1 MPISVKDKVVIITG
15 GAGEMGSAIARRLV
29 DEGANV
35 VIADIADGSAL
46 AEELSN
52 KGEAIYV
59 QTDVTSEE
67 STEAMARAAIDAFGR
82 IDAIVNNA
90 GLFTAKPWDDLTLAD
105 WRERF
110 SVNVDGTY
118 LATRAVV
125 PAMTAQG
132 GGKIIN
138 IGSDTVWMGTPGFA
152 HYVASK
158 GAVLGLTRAIAN
170 ELGPRGI
177 TSVYVT
183 PTLLDTPG
191 TRAGFP
197 QGHFDLCPRPHPD
210 WPLRNA
216 RRHYRADRFPRV
228 RRRRFCQWRRDQ
240 HRRRHQHALS
250 RANARRGDARVAQWP
265 VGPRHCPPP
274 RLPRRCHVRAHA

>member
-1 MPISVKDKVVIITG
+1 MAISIKDKVVIVTG
-15 GAGEMGSAIARRLV
+15 GAGEMGSAIARRLA
-29 DEGANV
+29 DEGAKV

-46 AEELSN
+46 AEELSQN
-52 KGEAIYV
+52 GEAIYV
-59 QTDVTSEE
+59 RTDVTSEE
-67 STEAMARAAIDAFGR
+67 STAAMAQAALDSYGR

-105 WRERF
+105 WKERF
-110 SVNVDGTY
+110 AVNVDGTY

-125 PAMTAQG
+125 PAMTEQG
-132 GGKIIN
+132 SGKVIN

-158 GAVLGLTRAIAN
+158 GAVLGFTRAIAN

-191 TRAGFP
+191 TRAGFA
-197 QGHFDLCPRPHPD
+197 QGHFDYVLSHTPIG
-210 WPLRNA
+210 
-216 RRHYRADRFPRV
+216 RFEKPEDV
-228 RRRRFCQWRRDQ
+228 TGLIVFLVSD
-240 HRRRHQHALS
+240 
-250 RANARRGDARVAQWP
+250 DAAFVNGAAINI
-265 VGPRHCPPP
+265 GGGISMH
-274 RLPRRCHVRAHA
+274 

>member
-1 MPISVKDKVVIITG
+1 MAITIKDKVVIVTG
-15 GAGEMGSAIARRLV
+15 GAGEMGSAIVRRLV
-29 DEGANV
+29 NEDAKV
-35 VIADIADGSAL
+35 VVADISDGSAFV
-46 AEELSN
+46 EELSQN
-52 KGEAIYV
+52 GDAIYV
-59 QTDVTSEE
+59 RTDVTSEE
-67 STEAMARAAIDAFGR
+67 STQAMAQAALDAYGR

-105 WRERF
+105 WKERF
-110 SVNVDGTY
+110 AVNVDGTY

-125 PAMTAQG
+125 PAMTEQG
-132 GGKIIN
+132 GGKVIN

-158 GAVLGLTRAIAN
+158 GAVLGFTRAIAS

-197 QGHFDLCPRPHPD
+197 QGHFDFVLSHTPIG
-210 WPLRNA
+210 
-216 RRHYRADRFPRV
+216 RFEKPEDV
-228 RRRRFCQWRRDQ
+228 TGLIVFLVSD
-240 HRRRHQHALS
+240 
-250 RANARRGDARVAQWP
+250 DAAFVNGAAINI
-265 VGPRHCPPP
+265 GGGISMH
-274 RLPRRCHVRAHA
+274 